1 MVQNSS
7 SQTDLTQAESISLDI
22 SQKYNLLLLLL
33 NFDKYW
39 SPYSLSD
46 GGLYKEEVKKEG
58 EKIVSLFN
66 QIYGNSTT
74 ATLRRDGE
82 LITPDGIQQ
91 KFEFIQAL
99 DSWVNSNNAYPEI
112 LPTNSIQNK
121 NKNHF
126 QTALNQFEELLCKEL
141 PLSHPISCVTA
152 NFEELYHRNVL
163 RWAAQLPDDVISKI
177 DESYINRMSETDT
190 LVVVGDIRRS
200 QDLMTYGHDPNL
212 YRDRILEFMSKT
224 REILKKYCG
233 LYDRFTGDGF
243 IAYFNEYMCESE
255 GKDYYEMMIKSCREI
270 MQFSNPFFEDWS
282 KHLRRIP
289 DTEIGLSIGVDS
301 GRVSFKDLDNQ
312 LFAIGDACVWA
323 TRMNAAGEKG
333 DVILNNIPYQKLC
346 SSLNKENCTQFGAG
360 TKSGERFSA
369 YRIQVKN
376 VHYSANVI
384 DKKEKNEETEIK

>member
-7 SQTDLTQAESISLDI
+7 SQTDLTQAECISLDI

-121 NKNHF
+121 NKN
-126 QTALNQFEELLCKEL
+126 
-141 PLSHPISCVTA
+141 
-152 NFEELYHRNVL
+152 
-163 RWAAQLPDDVISKI
+163 
-177 DESYINRMSETDT
+177 
-190 LVVVGDIRRS
+190 
-200 QDLMTYGHDPNL
+200 
-212 YRDRILEFMSKT
+212 
-224 REILKKYCG
+224 LKFRKY
-233 LYDRFTGDGF
+233 
-243 IAYFNEYMCESE
+243 
-255 GKDYYEMMIKSCREI
+255 
-270 MQFSNPFFEDWS
+270 SN
-282 KHLRRIP
+282 
-289 DTEIGLSIGVDS
+289 
-301 GRVSFKDLDNQ
+301 
-312 LFAIGDACVWA
+312 
-323 TRMNAAGEKG
+323 
-333 DVILNNIPYQKLC
+333 
-346 SSLNKENCTQFGAG
+346 
-360 TKSGERFSA
+360 
-369 YRIQVKN
+369 
-376 VHYSANVI
+376 NVI
-384 DKKEKNEETEIK
+384 KKG